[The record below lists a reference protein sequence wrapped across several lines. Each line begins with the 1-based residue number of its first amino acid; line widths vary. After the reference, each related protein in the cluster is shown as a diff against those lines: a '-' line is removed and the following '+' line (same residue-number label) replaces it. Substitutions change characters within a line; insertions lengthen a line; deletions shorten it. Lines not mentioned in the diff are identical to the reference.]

1 MLALAF
7 AWWKSISG
15 KGIVSL
21 SCPIVRVEATIQS
34 GRSYLAIV
42 SGANGWEGYGFYS
55 PGDGRATVFR
65 GTIDDM
71 LKGRH
76 RVAVSIPF
84 WFLAVVVSLVFLAL
98 FLIQRR
104 RMWIWERGLPGDLTN
119 SEIE

>member
-1 MLALAF
+1 MFTLAF
-7 AWWKSISG
+7 AWRKSISG

-21 SCPIVRVEATIQS
+21 SCPIVRVEATIQG
-34 GRSYLAIV
+34 GRSYLSIV

-55 PGDGRATVFR
+55 PEDGTVFR
-65 GTIDDM
+65 GTIDDI

-76 RVAVSIPF
+76 RTVVSIPF
-84 WFLAVVVSLVFLAL
+84 WFLAMVVSLVFVAL

-104 RMWIWERGLPGDLTN
+104 RMRIWEKWVPADLTK